1 MALMQLVRVHDVLP
15 APQPM
20 NMRTSIEV
28 MWSAGRCGLA
38 GHGLLAS
45 YKALGVLY
53 HSLVGR
59 LQGAVVGRW
68 PALRG
73 GLRGVWAFPR

>member
-1 MALMQLVRVHDVLP
+1 MQLARIHGVLP
-15 APQPM
+15 APQPRK
-20 NMRTSIEV
+20 MRASIEV
-28 MWSAGRCGLA
+28 WSAGRCCLA

-45 YKALGVLY
+45 YKAMGVLY
-53 HSLVGR
+53 HSLLGR

-73 GLRGVWAFPR
+73 GLRGGWAFPR